1 MSEERVKISHNRTK
15 IAMFVSL
22 ILVVLSINSII
33 NDGSLSGEVWAL
45 ILLIPLTIGI
55 GLSMDRS
62 KGETE
67 IIFGLENEQIDEEV
81 DNDSEPLQEG
91 FDIPIL

>member
-1 MSEERVKISHNRTK
+1 VSEERVKISHNRTR

-55 GLSMDRS
+55 GLSLDRS
-62 KGETE
+62 KGETDITFE
-67 IIFGLENEQIDEEV
+67 LDEQIDEEV
-81 DNDSEPLQEG
+81 DYDSEPLEEG

>member
-33 NDGSLSGEVWAL
+33 NDGSISGEVWAL

-55 GLSMDRS
+55 GLSLDRS
-62 KGETE
+62 KGETDITFE
-67 IIFGLENEQIDEEV
+67 LDEQIDEEV
-81 DNDSEPLQEG
+81 DYDSEPLEEG

>member
-1 MSEERVKISHNRTK
+1 MSEERVKISHNRIK

-22 ILVVLSINSII
+22 ILVVLSINRII
-33 NDGSLSGEVWAL
+33 NDGSLSGEVWGL

-55 GLSMDRS
+55 GLSLDRS
-62 KGETE
+62 RVETDNKFE
-67 IIFGLENEQIDEEV
+67 PVNEQIDEKV
-81 DNDSEPLQEG
+81 DHDSEPLEEG

>member
-55 GLSMDRS
+55 GLSLDRS

-81 DNDSEPLQEG
+81 DSDSEPLEEG

>member
-1 MSEERVKISHNRTK
+1 MSEERVKISHNRTR

-55 GLSMDRS
+55 GLSLDRS
-62 KGETE
+62 KGETDITFE
-67 IIFGLENEQIDEEV
+67 LDEQIDEEV
-81 DNDSEPLQEG
+81 DYDSEPLEEG

>member
-55 GLSMDRS
+55 GLSLDRS

-81 DNDSEPLQEG
+81 DNDSEPLEEG

>member
-55 GLSMDRS
+55 GLSIDRS

-81 DNDSEPLQEG
+81 DSDSEPLEEG

>member
-1 MSEERVKISHNRTK
+1 
-15 IAMFVSL
+15 MFVSL

-33 NDGSLSGEVWAL
+33 NDGSLSGEVWGL

-55 GLSMDRS
+55 GLSLDRS

-67 IIFGLENEQIDEEV
+67 IIFELENEQIDEEV
-81 DNDSEPLQEG
+81 DNDSEPLEEG

>member
-55 GLSMDRS
+55 GLSLDRS

-67 IIFGLENEQIDEEV
+67 IIFELENEQIDEEV
-81 DNDSEPLQEG
+81 DNDSEPLEEG

>member
-1 MSEERVKISHNRTK
+1 VSEERVKISHNRTK

-55 GLSMDRS
+55 GLSLDRS

-67 IIFGLENEQIDEEV
+67 IIFELENEQIDEEV
-81 DNDSEPLQEG
+81 DNDSEPLEEG

>member
-22 ILVVLSINSII
+22 ILVILSINSII

-55 GLSMDRS
+55 GLSLDRS

-67 IIFGLENEQIDEEV
+67 IIFELENEQIDEEV
-81 DNDSEPLQEG
+81 DNDSEPLEEG

>member
-55 GLSMDRS
+55 GLSLDRS

-81 DNDSEPLQEG
+81 DNDSETLEEC
-91 FDIPIL
+91 FDLPIL

>member
-55 GLSMDRS
+55 GLSLDRS
-62 KGETE
+62 KGETKF
-67 IIFGLENEQIDEEV
+67 IFELENEQIDEEV
-81 DNDSEPLQEG
+81 DNDSEPLEEG

>member
-1 MSEERVKISHNRTK
+1 
-15 IAMFVSL
+15 MFVSL

-55 GLSMDRS
+55 GLSLDRS
-62 KGETE
+62 KGETDITFE
-67 IIFGLENEQIDEEV
+67 LDEQIDEEV
-81 DNDSEPLQEG
+81 DYDSEPLEEG

>member
-1 MSEERVKISHNRTK
+1 VSEERVKISHNRTK

-55 GLSMDRS
+55 GLSLDRS

-81 DNDSEPLQEG
+81 DNDSEPLEEG

>member
-22 ILVVLSINSII
+22 ILVILSINSII

-55 GLSMDRS
+55 GLSLDRS

-67 IIFGLENEQIDEEV
+67 IIFELENEQIDEEV
-81 DNDSEPLQEG
+81 DSDSEPLEEG

>member
-33 NDGSLSGEVWAL
+33 NDGSLSGEVWGL

-55 GLSMDRS
+55 GLSLDRS

-67 IIFGLENEQIDEEV
+67 IIFELENEQIDEEV
-81 DNDSEPLQEG
+81 DNDSEPLEEG

>member
-55 GLSMDRS
+55 GLSLDRS

-81 DNDSEPLQEG
+81 DSDSEPLEEC
-91 FDIPIL
+91 FDLPIL